1 MMHFATGNVSVMGC
15 QVQRG
20 LSNTNILNAIHQSSS
35 DTNLQHSDAFADRNV
50 QYLSASP
57 RESFSHQLHRQSSRL
72 YDALTSAPCT
82 FTSSAFLT
90 WSGVEENRSAFLG
103 GYPMLPSNDPLFRAF
118 SQATPR
124 FVINDNNTSYKSDVH
139 HLENNSEEIFA
150 RKVFIGGL
158 PFDINQAEI
167 VSTFSQFGSMVV
179 DWPYRSDTPL
189 KPRSTHPS
197 QAARSLKG
205 YVFIVFEEETSVQ
218 RLVRRCHKDGD
229 DYYLLLSS
237 PTMKNKPV
245 QIRPWRL
252 ADISYKLLDNMDLDS
267 RRTVFIGG
275 VPRPTKAGDLARLLE
290 RLYGC
295 VCYAGI
301 DIDPE
306 LKYPKGAA
314 RVTFATTA
322 AFIAAINGRFVNIIC
337 GGITKRVEIKPYVMD
352 EQMCDECYGA
362 RCSDKYA
369 TYFCGDV
376 SCLQYFCEE
385 CWDQRHNSDKI
396 YIAHKPLVRLGD
408 QIKLLPQGPH
418 LKYPFV
424 QKDLHICEGFQCVGQ
439 RNCFS
444 LRQPTR
450 CF

>member
-1 MMHFATGNVSVMGC
+1 
-15 QVQRG
+15 
-20 LSNTNILNAIHQSSS
+20 
-35 DTNLQHSDAFADRNV
+35 
-50 QYLSASP
+50 
-57 RESFSHQLHRQSSRL
+57 
-72 YDALTSAPCT
+72 
-82 FTSSAFLT
+82 
-90 WSGVEENRSAFLG
+90 
-103 GYPMLPSNDPLFRAF
+103 MLPSNDPLGNAF
-118 SQATPR
+118 LKNSDTP
-124 FVINDNNTSYKSDVH
+124 YKSDVY

-150 RKVFIGGL
+150 
-158 PFDINQAEI
+158 PEI

-179 DWPYRSDTPL
+179 DWPCRSDTPL
-189 KPRSTHPS
+189 KPRSTHPP
-197 QAARSLKG
+197 QAGLC
-205 YVFIVFEEETSVQ
+205 IEETSVQ

-252 ADISYKLLDNMDLDS
+252 ADISYKLLENMDLDS

-322 AFIAAINGRFVNIIC
+322 AFIAAITGRFVNIIC
-337 GGITKRVEIKPYVMD
+337 GGITKR
-352 EQMCDECYGA
+352 
-362 RCSDKYA
+362 
-369 TYFCGDV
+369 
-376 SCLQYFCEE
+376 YFCEE

-408 QIKLLPQGPH
+408 QIKMLPQGPH

-439 RNCFS
+439 RTCFS

>member
-20 LSNTNILNAIHQSSS
+20 LSNTNILNAIHESSS

-197 QAARSLKG
+197 QAAEIVSTFSQFGSMVVDWPYRSDTPLKPRSTHPSQAG
-205 YVFIVFEEETSVQ
+205 FCIEETSVQ

-275 VPRPTKAGDLARLLE
+275 VPRPTKAGWSPMVSTVL
-290 RLYGC
+290 
-295 VCYAGI
+295 
-301 DIDPE
+301 
-306 LKYPKGAA
+306 
-314 RVTFATTA
+314 
-322 AFIAAINGRFVNIIC
+322 RF
-337 GGITKRVEIKPYVMD
+337 
-352 EQMCDECYGA
+352 
-362 RCSDKYA
+362 
-369 TYFCGDV
+369 F
-376 SCLQYFCEE
+376 
-385 CWDQRHNSDKI
+385 
-396 YIAHKPLVRLGD
+396 
-408 QIKLLPQGPH
+408 PH
-418 LKYPFV
+418 
-424 QKDLHICEGFQCVGQ
+424 
-439 RNCFS
+439 
-444 LRQPTR
+444 
-450 CF
+450 